1 MFIQLI
7 KLQRRIVYEKKV
19 VLVLTLMMLVALV
32 ACGGKSGTQQ
42 TAQQNA
48 ILGRWEIKEG
58 KDSSW
63 FYERFELF
71 SDGTSVTSAGYQ
83 EKWISENGRLKIGD
97 DVWSYTL
104 SDNKLT
110 LTAKMV
116 PLEFMKEYSN
126 KLTHKENCL

>member
-1 MFIQLI
+1 M
-7 KLQRRIVYEKKV
+7 KKKV

-110 LTAKMV
+110 ISLLSTTLPRSRSVYVLRA
-116 PLEFMKEYSN
+116 SN
-126 KLTHKENCL
+126 NHFLRPM

>member
-1 MFIQLI
+1 M
-7 KLQRRIVYEKKV
+7 KKKV

-48 ILGRWEIKEG
+48 ILGRWEIKEIKEG
-58 KDSSW
+58 KDSSQ

-110 LTAKMV
+110 LTAKNGSV
-116 PLEFMKEYSN
+116 GIYERVQQ
-126 KLTHKENCL
+126 

>member
-7 KLQRRIVYEKKV
+7 KLQRRIVYEKE
-19 VLVLTLMMLVALV
+19 
-32 ACGGKSGTQQ
+32 SGFSVDFNDAGSSCCLWRKIWDT
-42 TAQQNA
+42 TDSATKCN
-48 ILGRWEIKEG
+48 IRKMGNKGR

-110 LTAKMV
+110 LTAKNGSV
-116 PLEFMKEYSN
+116 GIYERVQQ
-126 KLTHKENCL
+126 

>member
-1 MFIQLI
+1 M
-7 KLQRRIVYEKKV
+7 KKKV
-19 VLVLTLMMLVALV
+19 VLVLTLMMLVGLV

-83 EKWISENGRLKIGD
+83 EK
-97 DVWSYTL
+97 
-104 SDNKLT
+104 
-110 LTAKMV
+110 
-116 PLEFMKEYSN
+116 
-126 KLTHKENCL
+126 

>member
-7 KLQRRIVYEKKV
+7 KLQRRIVYEKESGFSV
-19 VLVLTLMMLVALV
+19 DFNDAGSSC
-32 ACGGKSGTQQ
+32 CGGKSGTQQ

-110 LTAKMV
+110 LTAKNGSV
-116 PLEFMKEYSN
+116 GIYERVQQ
-126 KLTHKENCL
+126 

>member
-1 MFIQLI
+1 M
-7 KLQRRIVYEKKV
+7 KKKV

-71 SDGTSVTSAGYQ
+71 SDGTS
-83 EKWISENGRLKIGD
+83 
-97 DVWSYTL
+97 
-104 SDNKLT
+104 DNKCRISRE
-110 LTAKMV
+110 MV
-116 PLEFMKEYSN
+116 S
-126 KLTHKENCL
+126 

>member
-1 MFIQLI
+1 MWRKIWDTTDSATKCNI
-7 KLQRRIVYEKKV
+7 RKV
-19 VLVLTLMMLVALV
+19 
-32 ACGGKSGTQQ
+32 GNK
-42 TAQQNA
+42 
-48 ILGRWEIKEG
+48 GR

-110 LTAKMV
+110 LTAKNGSV
-116 PLEFMKEYSN
+116 GIYERVQQ
-126 KLTHKENCL
+126 

>member
-1 MFIQLI
+1 MLIYYLI
-7 KLQRRIVYEKKV
+7 KCNSKHHHLFPIF
-19 VLVLTLMMLVALV
+19 LILHLV

-83 EKWISENGRLKIGD
+83 EKWISENGR
-97 DVWSYTL
+97 
-104 SDNKLT
+104 
-110 LTAKMV
+110 
-116 PLEFMKEYSN
+116 
-126 KLTHKENCL
+126 

>member
-1 MFIQLI
+1 M
-7 KLQRRIVYEKKV
+7 KKKV

-83 EKWISENGRLKIGD
+83 EKWISENGRLRIGD

-110 LTAKMV
+110 LTAKNGSV
-116 PLEFMKEYSN
+116 GIYERVQQ
-126 KLTHKENCL
+126 